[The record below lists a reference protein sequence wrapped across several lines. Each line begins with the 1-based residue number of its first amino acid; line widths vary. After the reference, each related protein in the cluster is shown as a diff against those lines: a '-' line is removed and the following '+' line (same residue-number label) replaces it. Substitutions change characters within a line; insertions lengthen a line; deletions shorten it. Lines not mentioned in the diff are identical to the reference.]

1 VTNDREAT
9 IGEAI
14 PKCERTTLRT
24 HLSSLLFL
32 VALVAG
38 AAMNIPLTIMG
49 PVVVTAAILLV
60 LLVGLP
66 TQRRWRTFK
75 HQLQSVSTE
84 P

>member
-1 VTNDREAT
+1 
-9 IGEAI
+9 
-14 PKCERTTLRT
+14 
-24 HLSSLLFL
+24 
-32 VALVAG
+32 
-38 AAMNIPLTIMG
+38 MNIPLTIMG